1 MFSRKSIYKFLLGD
15 DLVQYVE
22 VLGWTIDPTT
32 NVAIIPPN
40 PDNQIEATVVQEAIK
55 LPRKSTLMLSVK
67 GLLKFSFR
75 TDKNHRTLQK
85 LVLYTVVSTGH
96 CKTCRS

>member
-1 MFSRKSIYKFLLGD
+1 M
-15 DLVQYVE
+15 
-22 VLGWTIDPTT
+22 LGWTIDPTT

-55 LPRKSTLMLSVK
+55 LPRKSTLMLSLK
-67 GLLKFSFR
+67 GLLKISFR

-85 LVLYTVVSTGH
+85 LALYTVVSQVIA
-96 CKTCRS
+96 KRVDRRPYQSLVYSSMRKQLWSPIQP